1 MPASYLHCD
10 HRPCSLPSSEHL
22 HAQDPAQEMP
32 ALLPLL
38 LKLLILSGL
47 RATIPCLQSP
57 DSHFLYFRPSPP
69 VLYLLKPKGSVLDH
83 DGLFTGAF
91 QVELVVKIPPANAET
106 LESPFQSPGREDPLE
121 EGMAIHFS
129 ILAWRIPW
137 TEEPG
142 GLQSIGLHR
151 VRHD

>member
-1 MPASYLHCD
+1 M
-10 HRPCSLPSSEHL
+10 
-22 HAQDPAQEMP
+22 
-32 ALLPLL
+32 
-38 LKLLILSGL
+38 
-47 RATIPCLQSP
+47 
-57 DSHFLYFRPSPP
+57 
-69 VLYLLKPKGSVLDH
+69 DH